1 MLKITLPFF
10 LSLQRT
16 EVPYTMMYYRIL
28 FIVLFFLVFETIGLC
43 QSVNETKNAEKQ
55 TEDSTSALSS
65 KDKLSL
71 EIQTYE
77 GMIETMEQETTSYQ
91 ALAPLLTR
99 LGNLYYSTQ
108 DYPKAINA
116 FIRAIIIRELDK
128 SRTNFRTGDLGW
140 HLIEIGNSLYR
151 LKDYELAEYPY
162 NLALTAFSSI
172 AGPEGIEGMIT
183 ASNNIALCKLSAGNP
198 QGALLVFATTLKMSQ
213 KYGESQRIYVTQ
225 IYIAT
230 CHLDMKQYGK
240 CISLLKKP
248 SLIAL
253 AENESPLNMFRLETL
268 GDAYYKSGNID
279 SAIMVYNTITSVGTG
294 KELDEYVAEAN
305 IKLSKHYLKINDIDK
320 ALTHALK
327 SQKSLVH
334 ISNSALQMSA
344 DEILYKIYKSRRDYR
359 EALRY
364 YESYNNYQ
372 KQLNSQQLENFIND
386 YNKKAERIA
395 TSLEMAQIDAQ
406 RKKAETEKENQKTL
420 SFFMIVITTL
430 LLVMLFTGKGFEP
443 RIQLLEEFISELK
456 TTHKMIY
463 LFILFVYF
471 LTFFYVFIPVEHA
484 VEIRNFGLFARLMP
498 GLLAFFVFLVIT
510 IGFYSFQSKK
520 QVEGRNYRHYLILF
534 VALFLIVFL
543 CEAILFAFFGFTSVN
558 FLLSLSLIVLASY
571 IVPFYL
577 VLMAVERLIIKRFE
591 TMSATLTND
600 ISQIKQNIVPTTET
614 ITVESEKTRGRLSF
628 SMDDFIAVEA
638 QGNYCMFYIMR
649 KNVVT
654 RKLLHTTMKALE
666 TQFSVYPQVIRC
678 HKSFLI
684 NIHQISRVSGNSRG
698 YLLHFTGDIDPIPVS
713 RGYQKDVMQIIQQF
727 REEIS

>member
-1 MLKITLPFF
+1 MSPIMIYF
-10 LSLQRT
+10 
-16 EVPYTMMYYRIL
+16 RIL
-28 FIVLFFLVFETIGLC
+28 FLLLISLIFGAPGLC
-43 QSVNETKNAEKQ
+43 QTLNEVKNAGRQ
-55 TEDSTSALSS
+55 IQDSTNALSS

-77 GMIETMEQETTSYQ
+77 GLIQSMEQETTGDQ

-99 LGNLYYSTQ
+99 LGNLYFSTQ

-116 FIRAIIIRELDK
+116 FIRAIIIREFDK
-128 SRTNFRTGDLGW
+128 SGTSFRTADLGW

-151 LKDYELAEYPY
+151 LQDYDLAEYPY
-162 NLALTAFSSI
+162 NIALTAFSSVD
-172 AGPEGIEGMIT
+172 GPEGIEGMIT
-183 ASNNIALCKLSAGNP
+183 ATNNIALCKLNAGNP
-198 QGALLVFATTLKMSQ
+198 EGALPVFATTLKMSQ

-230 CHLDMKQYGK
+230 CYLEMQQVDK
-240 CISLLKKP
+240 CISLLNSP
-248 SLIAL
+248 SLIVL
-253 AENESPLNMFRLETL
+253 AESESPLNMFRLETL
-268 GDAYYKSGNID
+268 GDAYYRSGNID
-279 SAIMVYNTITSVGTG
+279 SSIMVYNTITSVSAVE
-294 KELDEYVAEAN
+294 ELADNVAEAS
-305 IKLSKHYLKINDIDK
+305 IRLSRHYLKVNDIDK
-320 ALTHALK
+320 ALAFALK
-327 SQKSLVH
+327 AEKSLVN

-344 DEILYKIYKSRRDYR
+344 DEILYSIYKSRGNYR

-364 YESYNNYQ
+364 YESFNNIQ
-372 KQLNSQQLENFIND
+372 KQLNSQQLESFIDD

-395 TSLEMAQIDAQ
+395 TSLEMAQIEAQ
-406 RKKAETEKENQKTL
+406 REKAETEKANQKTL

-456 TTHKMIY
+456 PANR
-463 LFILFVYF
+463 ILNLVVLLVYF
-471 LTFFYVFIPVEHA
+471 LIFFYFFIPVEHA
-484 VEIRNFGLFARLMP
+484 VEIRSFGFIARLMP
-498 GLLAFFVFLVIT
+498 GLLAFFVFIIVT
-510 IGFYSFQSKK
+510 FGFYSIQAKK
-520 QVEGRNYRHYLILF
+520 HAEERNYRYYLILF
-534 VALFLIVFL
+534 GALYLIVFA

-558 FLLSLSLIVLASY
+558 FLLSFSLIVLASY

-591 TMSATLTND
+591 TMSASLTQD
-600 ISQIKQNIVPTTET
+600 ISQIKQNIVPTAET
-614 ITVESEKTRGRLSF
+614 ITVESEKTSGKLSF
-628 SMDDFIAVEA
+628 SMDDFVAVEA

-666 TQFSVYPQVIRC
+666 AQLSAYPQVIRC

-698 YLLHFTGDIDPIPVS
+698 YALHFTGDMDPIPVS
-713 RGYQKDVMQIIQQF
+713 RGYQKDVMQIIQHF
-727 REEIS
+727 RDEIA